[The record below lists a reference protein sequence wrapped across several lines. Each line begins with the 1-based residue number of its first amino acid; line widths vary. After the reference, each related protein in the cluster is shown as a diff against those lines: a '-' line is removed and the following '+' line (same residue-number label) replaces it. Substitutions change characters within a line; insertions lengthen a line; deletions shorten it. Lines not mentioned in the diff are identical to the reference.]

1 MSLCLF
7 YAVQFSKGKNL
18 VFLAVPP
25 VLAVL
30 LNLIYVITSN
40 FAEPSGFSVPFLIRQ
55 VLVYYFYLYAISKA
69 YQLIESKTSND
80 KLTLAQHVLV
90 FFLAFIVCLAVGLS
104 TYAAMKQFYIT
115 VFHEND
121 RINIY
126 HLSLSGMST
135 LAGYI
140 LIYSVFISSR
150 YYSRSIHLELKEE
163 QLERER
169 LELKYQL
176 LSNKTNPHFLFNNLN
191 ALHTLI
197 SEDPATAEHFLV
209 SLSKIMR
216 YSFKTHEYDEVSLEE
231 ELAIL
236 EDYALIMKNRF
247 GQALQLSIKNEC
259 DRKVGVLPMS
269 LMNLMEN
276 AVKHNEVSLQNP
288 LRIEIVIDKEKI
300 IFTNNRT
307 PRIVHD
313 SSGSGLKHL
322 REIYLQKYEREIL
335 IEKTEERFQVTVPL
349 IQQ

>member
-1 MSLCLF
+1 MR
-7 YAVQFSKGKNL
+7 FSKSKNL
-18 VFLAVPP
+18 VFLIVPP
-25 VLAVL
+25 ILAVL
-30 LNLIYVITSN
+30 LNLIYIISSN
-40 FAEPSGFSVPFLIRQ
+40 FAEPSGFSIPFLIRSI
-55 VLVYYFYLYAISKA
+55 LVFYFYVLAISRV
-69 YQLIESKTSND
+69 YTFIEKKNAND
-80 KLTLAQHVLV
+80 KLSPAQHVLS
-90 FFLAFIVCLAVGLS
+90 FFIAFVLSLIVGVGS
-104 TYAAMKQFYIT
+104 YAAMKQFYIS
-115 VFHEND
+115 FLHEND

-126 HLSLSGMST
+126 HLSLSGLST

-140 LIYSVFISSR
+140 LIYSVYISNR
-150 YYSRSIHLELKEE
+150 YYSRSISLELKEE

-191 ALHTLI
+191 ALHSLI
-197 SEDPATAEHFLV
+197 SENSTAAEHFLV

-216 YSFKTHEYDEVSLEE
+216 YSFKTHEDDIVSLEE
-231 ELAIL
+231 ELTIL

-247 GQALQLSIKNEC
+247 DQALQLSIKNEC
-259 DRKVGVLPMS
+259 NGKVGVLPMS

-288 LRIEIVIDKEKI
+288 LRIDIVIDKEKI

-322 REIYLQKYEREIL
+322 KEIYLQKYERDIL
-335 IEKTEERFQVTVPL
+335 IEKTEKTFQVTVPL